1 MQHQIGHIEVHSMP
15 AENAGGVPWL
25 VEPRPATEASVA
37 YGQSAKIM
45 RAAVAL
51 PGATGRL
58 ARPTAT
64 PADLREARRA
74 LLEQVDALAQVLAV
88 YRAMVAAIDPDRDA

>member
-15 AENAGGVPWL
+15 AENAGAVPWL

-37 YGQSAKIM
+37 YGQSVKIM

-58 ARPTAT
+58 ARPTA
-64 PADLREARRA
+64 DLHETRRA
-74 LLEQVDALAQVLAV
+74 LLEQVDALAQDLAV